1 MIEAATVSTPM
12 GFTNNS
18 KILSGQY
25 VPEKKLRGN
34 FSISLQR
41 YWTSNQIQL
50 YAGYVLLNQSAR
62 QSEQAVCCVPIYQN
76 DASIPKSTNVLKK
89 LFTNGLYTIFRLC
102 SLQQI
107 MIISNDLYMDK
118 QEHSQFQIFNCEYQ
132 SENYIIVWRV
142 QLKKGD

>member
-1 MIEAATVSTPM
+1 MLCTNTDVLETLKNIYKSAGKFDDQHKYNAMIEAATVSTPM

-76 DASIPKSTNVLKK
+76 DASIPKSTNVLKTI
-89 LFTNGLYTIFRLC
+89 FTNRLYNILRFC
-102 SLQQI
+102 NLQYL
-107 MIISNDLYMDK
+107 MIL
-118 QEHSQFQIFNCEYQ
+118 
-132 SENYIIVWRV
+132 
-142 QLKKGD
+142 